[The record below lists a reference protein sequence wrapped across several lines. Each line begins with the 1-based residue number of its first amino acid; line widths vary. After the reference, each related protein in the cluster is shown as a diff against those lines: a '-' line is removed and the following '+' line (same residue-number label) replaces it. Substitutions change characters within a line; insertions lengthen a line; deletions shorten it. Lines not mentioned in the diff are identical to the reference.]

1 MTDPIPFPAM
11 PEEEDPQT
19 LSRETLLA
27 QAQELLRAIDGVQ
40 LLGAQEAPHILNLA
54 VPGVRSQGLINALQE
69 RDIYVSAGS
78 ACSKGHRSH
87 VLEAMGLPAPV
98 IDGALRLGLSRFN
111 TAEELGEFCSCL
123 REARETLSHT

>member
-1 MTDPIPFPAM
+1 MTDLIPFPAM

-27 QAQELLRAIDGVQ
+27 QAQELLRDIDGVQ

-78 ACSKGHRSH
+78 ACSKATAAMCWRPWALTPHGSTAPSASRSPMRRRRTTSAH
-87 VLEAMGLPAPV
+87 WPRP
-98 IDGALRLGLSRFN
+98 
-111 TAEELGEFCSCL
+111 CPPC
-123 REARETLSHT
+123 